1 MDQNFQTS
9 FIPKKSITEERVSTS
24 HSFSFISVIAFFI
37 FLTMVISSGG
47 LFFYKGIMKN
57 SIAGMENELTLAKN
71 RFEPAKIAQLQ
82 LLDKRLRAS
91 GEVLGKHIAISP
103 IFKAL
108 QEVTMKSI
116 RYTKFSYDLS
126 SEDKSKIDVK
136 MGGIAVGYRSVAL
149 QADLLSKKKEFIDPI
164 FSNLTLDE
172 KGNVVFD
179 LEFSVDPSFV
189 DYEQKIEESSVNTN
203 SVTTDMTTEINN

>member
-1 MDQNFQTS
+1 
-9 FIPKKSITEERVSTS
+9 
-24 HSFSFISVIAFFI
+24 
-37 FLTMVISSGG
+37 
-47 LFFYKGIMKN
+47 
-57 SIAGMENELTLAKN
+57 MENELTLAKN

-103 IFKAL
+103 IFQVL

-116 RYTKFSYDLS
+116 RYTNFSYDFAT
-126 SEDKSKIDVK
+126 EDKSKIDVK
-136 MGGIAVGYRSVAL
+136 MSGIAVGYRSVAL
-149 QADLLSKKKEFIDPI
+149 QADLLSKRKEFIDPI

-189 DYEQKIEESSVNTN
+189 DYEQKIEEAGVNTGPVV
-203 SVTTDMTTEINN
+203 SETGTEVNN

>member
-9 FIPKKSITEERVSTS
+9 FIPKKSITEDRVSAS

-37 FLTMVISSGG
+37 FLTMLISSGG
-47 LFFYKGIMKN
+47 LFFYKGIMKK

-103 IFKAL
+103 IFKVL

-116 RYTKFSYDLS
+116 RYTNFSYDLS
-126 SEDKSKIDVK
+126 PDDKSKIAVK
-136 MGGIAVGYRSVAL
+136 MGGVAVGYRSVAL

-189 DYEQKIEESSVNTN
+189 DYEQKVEEAGVNTN
-203 SVTTDMTTEINN
+203 PATPETGVEANN